1 MAERDVLSTFLDL
14 VENIG
19 TAGRIHFTGAGAEAN
34 QFWAGLSLLR
44 GQVAEAETLAQ
55 IRERRAA
62 LIEQG
67 KRRAVGI
74 QRRAAALKLAKAEAG
89 QADTEAEA
97 LAGAV
102 RVVCGQCPN
111 GGPGCRQEVT
121 CTVRRL
127 TLEVARLAFKAAETD
142 RAATEAAQT
151 AFKQANRIDRLA
163 ERTEHGAG
171 GRAETVR
178 RLAAD
183 RYAATWG
190 PAARDR
196 VTGLSHTEH
205 VKRAGVATPCTADV
219 MTFGGRCLNCGFN
232 PEA

>member
-1 MAERDVLSTFLDL
+1 MAERDILSTFLDI
-14 VENIG
+14 VERIG
-19 TAGRIHFTGAGAEAN
+19 DAGRIQFIGPLEADR
-34 QFWAGLSLLR
+34 FWAGLSLLR

-67 KRRAVGI
+67 KRRAAGV

-111 GGPGCRQEVT
+111 GPGCRQQVT

-127 TLEVARLAFKAAETD
+127 TLEVARLAFSSAKAD

-151 AFKQANRIDRLA
+151 AFKQANRLDRLA
-163 ERTEHGAG
+163 ERTRGGGQAA
-171 GRAETVR
+171 GRA
-178 RLAAD
+178 AI

-196 VTGLSHTEH
+196 VTGLSHVEH
-205 VKRAGVATPCTADV
+205 SKRAGLAVPCTADL
-219 MTFGGRCLNCGFN
+219 MTFGGRCLNCGFE
-232 PEA
+232 PAEG